1 MFVRFFYMLRERGV
15 PVTPTSFLRLQ
26 KALSLGV
33 IGSVDDF
40 YTAARSILVKS
51 ERYFDIYDQVFAQY
65 FKGAQSD
72 TLEEVELDDIA
83 RALLEEWLKHPREL
97 AEALGLDEKEL
108 AKYTPE
114 ELIRYFLERLKE
126 QKEAHHG
133 GNRWIGTGGT
143 SPVGHSG
150 HHPGGMRVG
159 GASRN
164 KSAVKVAME
173 RRYRDYSQEGPL
185 TELQMGEALKRLRR
199 LIPHGPRDV
208 VNVDKTITETM
219 KSGGEISIVFD
230 RRLTDRLKVVL
241 MIDNGGWSMDPYVE
255 IVQTLFNYARSQFK
269 DLRIY
274 YFHNT
279 LYGRVW
285 SDPQR
290 HLKPETIEEFAR
302 RDPETRLII
311 VGDAAMAPYELTWA
325 SGGLYV
331 EQKESGSSEER
342 LKFLARTFRHAVWL
356 NPQAE
361 STWGVHLDDRGDR
374 EDLPDVRAHPR
385 RPGEGGPAPHEAAL
399 RERVKPPPGYALRRG
414 DAPVRPPVR
423 R

>member
-1 MFVRFFYMLRERGV
+1 MFVRFFYMLREKGV

-51 ERYFDIYDQVFAQY
+51 ERYFDIYDQLFAQY
-65 FKGAQSD
+65 FKGAQSEA
-72 TLEEVELDDIA
+72 LEDVEIGDIA
-83 RALLEEWLKHPREL
+83 RALLEEWLKHPQEL

-114 ELIRYFLERLKE
+114 ELIQYFLDRLKD

-150 HHPGGMRVG
+150 YHPGGMRVG

-208 VNVDKTITETM
+208 VNVEKTITETM

-230 RRLTDRLKVVL
+230 RRLADRLKVVL

-290 HLKPETIEEFAR
+290 HLKPEAIEEFAR

-311 VGDAAMAPYELTWA
+311 VGDAAMAPYELMGA
-325 SGGLYV
+325 SGAIYV
-331 EQKESGSSEER
+331 GQRESQSSEER
-342 LKFLARTFRHAVWL
+342 LKLLARTFRHAVWL
-356 NPQAE
+356 NPQTE
-361 STWGVHLDDRGDR
+361 STWGYTWTIGAIGKIFPMFELTLDGLEKAVQHLMKR
-374 EDLPDVRAHPR
+374 H
-385 RPGEGGPAPHEAAL
+385 
-399 RERVKPPPGYALRRG
+399 
-414 DAPVRPPVR
+414 
-423 R
+423 

>member
-1 MFVRFFYMLRERGV
+1 MFVDFFYSLRDRGV

-40 YTAARSILVKS
+40 YTAARSILIKS
-51 ERYFDIYDQVFAQY
+51 ERYFDTYDQVFAHH
-65 FKGAQSD
+65 FRGA
-72 TLEEVELDDIA
+72 TLEEVSDTEWMDIA
-83 RALLEEWLKHPREL
+83 RLLLEEWLKRPKEL
-97 AEALGLDEKEL
+97 AEMFGLDKEQL
-108 AKYTPE
+108 ARYTPE
-114 ELIRYFLERLKE
+114 ELIRYFLDRLKD
-126 QKEAHHG
+126 QRGAHHG

-150 HHPGGMRVG
+150 HHPDGMRVG
-159 GASRN
+159 GASSN
-164 KSAVKVAME
+164 KSAVKVALE

-199 LIPHGPRDV
+199 MIPHGPRDV

-219 KSGGEISIVFD
+219 RNGGEISIVFD
-230 RRLTDRLKVVL
+230 RRLTDRLKVIL
-241 MIDNGGWSMDPYVE
+241 LIDNGGWSMDPYVE

-269 DLRIY
+269 DLKIY

-279 LYGRVW
+279 IYNRVW

-290 HLKPETIEEFAR
+290 HLRAEAIGEFSR

-311 VGDAAMAPYELTWA
+311 VGDAAMAPYELMGA
-325 SGGLYV
+325 NGSLYV
-331 EQKESGSSEER
+331 GERDSRSSEER
-342 LKFLARTFRHAVWL
+342 LKFLVRLFRHAVWL

-361 STWGVHLDDRGDR
+361 VDWHYTWTVEAIAKIFPMFELTLDGLERAVRHLMKR
-374 EDLPDVRAHPR
+374 H
-385 RPGEGGPAPHEAAL
+385 
-399 RERVKPPPGYALRRG
+399 
-414 DAPVRPPVR
+414 
-423 R
+423 

>member
-1 MFVRFFYMLRERGV
+1 
-15 PVTPTSFLRLQ
+15 
-26 KALSLGV
+26 
-33 IGSVDDF
+33 
-40 YTAARSILVKS
+40 
-51 ERYFDIYDQVFAQY
+51 
-65 FKGAQSD
+65 
-72 TLEEVELDDIA
+72 
-83 RALLEEWLKHPREL
+83 
-97 AEALGLDEKEL
+97 
-108 AKYTPE
+108 
-114 ELIRYFLERLKE
+114 
-126 QKEAHHG
+126 
-133 GNRWIGTGGT
+133 
-143 SPVGHSG
+143 
-150 HHPGGMRVG
+150 MRVG

-164 KSAVKVAME
+164 KSAVKVALE

-199 LIPHGPRDV
+199 MIPHGPRDV
-208 VNVDKTITETM
+208 VNVEKTITETM
-219 KSGGEISIVFD
+219 KNGGEISIVFD
-230 RRLTDRLKVVL
+230 RRLADRLKVVL

-311 VGDAAMAPYELTWA
+311 VGDAAMAPYELMGA
-325 SGGLYV
+325 DGAIYV
-331 EQKESGSSEER
+331 GQRESQSSEER

-361 STWGVHLDDRGDR
+361 STWGYTWTIGAIGKIFPMFELTLDGLEKAVQHLMKR
-374 EDLPDVRAHPR
+374 H
-385 RPGEGGPAPHEAAL
+385 
-399 RERVKPPPGYALRRG
+399 
-414 DAPVRPPVR
+414 
-423 R
+423 